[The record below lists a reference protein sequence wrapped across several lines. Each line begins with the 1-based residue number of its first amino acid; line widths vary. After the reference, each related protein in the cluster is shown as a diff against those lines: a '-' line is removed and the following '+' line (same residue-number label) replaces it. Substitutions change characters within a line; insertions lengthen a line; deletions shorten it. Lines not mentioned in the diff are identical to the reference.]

1 MTDLSPAEHGPG
13 YDRKGTAMTTHPSPA
28 VIARYA
34 DRQTDLDEVTAWS
47 VEVHLED
54 CPGCRAL
61 VAGSTTDDTRA
72 MLALVAAGVDRAIA
86 AGPAP
91 AARRRWSGVRNRWL
105 VGHLVPWLT
114 MTVAVVG
121 CAVLLQAL
129 TPGMPSLVA
138 LLAPVAPL
146 PGVAIA
152 WSRRH
157 DPAWE
162 LIAGTPA
169 AGLAMLLRRTAAVLA
184 VVVPAL
190 ALASTRTGVS
200 LALALLPCLAFT
212 AGTIALGAFVG
223 VRRAAAGLG
232 SAWALAVVVP
242 AVVTAELPVVLQPGS
257 SLGWALLTLTLAGLA
272 ATRAT
277 SFRRLSSH
285 N

>member
-1 MTDLSPAEHGPG
+1 MI
-13 YDRKGTAMTTHPSPA
+13 RHPSPA

-34 DRQTDLDEVTAWS
+34 DREAELDEVTMWA

-54 CPGCRAL
+54 CAQCRAL
-61 VAGSTTDDTRA
+61 VAGSATDDTQA
-72 MLALVAAGVDRAIA
+72 LLARVTAGLDDGIA

-91 AARRRWSGVRNRWL
+91 ARVPRWAGARHRWL
-105 VGHLVPWLT
+105 VWRLGPWIT
-114 MTVAVVG
+114 MTVALLG
-121 CAVLLQAL
+121 CAVMLQAL
-129 TPGMPSLVA
+129 APGLPSLVA

-146 PGVAIA
+146 PAVAVA

-169 AGLAMLLRRTAAVLA
+169 AGLAMLLRRTAAILA
-184 VVVPAL
+184 VVIPAL
-190 ALASTRTGVS
+190 ALASSRTGFS
-200 LALALLPCLAFT
+200 LALTLLPCLAFT
-212 AGTIALGAFVG
+212 AATIALGSLIG

-232 SAWALAVVVP
+232 LAWAVAVVVP
-242 AVVTAELPVVLQPGS
+242 TVVTAELPVVLQPGS
-257 SLGWALLTLTLAGLA
+257 SPLWALLTLTLAGFA
-272 ATRAT
+272 ATQAR

>member
-1 MTDLSPAEHGPG
+1 MTA
-13 YDRKGTAMTTHPSPA
+13 HPSPA

-34 DRQTDLDEVTAWS
+34 DRAANLDEVTAWS

-54 CPGCRAL
+54 CADCRAL
-61 VAGSTTDDTRA
+61 VADSTTDDSRA
-72 MLALVAAGVDRAIA
+72 LLARIGTALDDDIA

-91 AARRRWSGVRNRWL
+91 ARRRRWSAARHRWL
-105 VGHLVPWLT
+105 VWHLVPWTT
-114 MTVAVVG
+114 MTVAVLV
-121 CAVLLQAL
+121 CAVLLEAL
-129 TPGMPSLVA
+129 QPSLPSLVA

-169 AGLAMLLRRTAAVLA
+169 AGLAMLLRRTAVVLA

-190 ALASTRTGVS
+190 AVASSRTGVS
-200 LALALLPCLAFT
+200 LASTLLPCLAFT
-212 AGTIALGAFVG
+212 AATIALGGLVG
-223 VRRAAAGLG
+223 VHRAALALG
-232 SAWALAVVVP
+232 AAWSLAVIVP
-242 AVVTAELPVVLQPGS
+242 AVLTAELPVLLQPGS
-257 SLGWALLTLTLAGLA
+257 SLGWALLTLALGGLA
-272 ATRAT
+272 AARPDN
-277 SFRRLSSH
+277 FRRLSSL

>member
-1 MTDLSPAEHGPG
+1 
-13 YDRKGTAMTTHPSPA
+13 MTTHPSPA
-28 VIARYA
+28 MIARYA
-34 DRQTDLDEVTAWS
+34 DREADLDEVTAWS

-54 CPGCRAL
+54 CADCRAL
-61 VAGSTTDDTRA
+61 VADSTTEDTRA
-72 MLALVAAGVDRAIA
+72 LLARIAAGVDHDIA

-91 AARRRWSGVRNRWL
+91 ERRRRWSAARNRWL
-105 VGHLVPWLT
+105 VWQLVPWLT
-114 MTVAVVG
+114 MTVAVLG

-129 TPGMPSLVA
+129 QPDLPSLVS

-169 AGLAMLLRRTAAVLA
+169 AGLAMLLRRTAAVLV

-190 ALASTRTGVS
+190 ALAGTRTGVS
-200 LALALLPCLAFT
+200 LALTLLPCLTFT
-212 AGTIALGAFVG
+212 AATLALGAFVG
-223 VRRAAAGLG
+223 VRLAALGLG
-232 SAWALAVVVP
+232 VVWTLAVVVP
-242 AVVTAELPVVLQPGS
+242 AVVTTHLPPVMQPGS
-257 SLGWALLTLTLAGLA
+257 SRVWALLALVLAGVA
-272 ATRAT
+272 AAQANN
-277 SFRRLSSH
+277 FRRLSSH